1 MDIREKLTNDIIEE
15 LSAVYNAENLGI
27 ITTQIKLKLN
37 CVTDADILKKLDEV
51 ASKQGYIKE
60 LIRKDIGK

>member
-1 MDIREKLTNDIIEE
+1 MTSEAKRK
-15 LSAVYNAENLGI
+15 ANARYDAAN
-27 ITTQIKLKLN
+27 TTQIKLKLN